1 MNNDENIL
9 FEYPLKSDRKELN
22 KRLIVQSRLV
32 KKLRAGA
39 FGGLFSALSFY
50 LLSAV
55 LPKSSSL
62 FFVLTVIFL
71 AVSFIILKIVLRA
84 DAHIL
89 MISASDRVVELD
101 YFINAES
108 TSLMLPYESI
118 DSISFAD
125 KNFRTVS
132 IAYLNER
139 QKLCF
144 ASYKL
149 NEYSYEQGFFLYII
163 AKIIPEKCLFD
174 TRKIAEKYGFEYQYF
189 NHIQNK

>member
-1 MNNDENIL
+1 MNIDENIL
-9 FEYPLKSDRKELN
+9 FEYPMESDREELN
-22 KRLIVQSRLV
+22 KRLISQIKLV
-32 KKLRAGA
+32 KKLRACA
-39 FGGLFSALSFY
+39 LIGLFLALGFY

-55 LPKSSSL
+55 LPQSTSL
-62 FFVLTVIFL
+62 FFVLTVILL
-71 AVSFIILKIVLRA
+71 AVSFIILKIVLKA

-89 MISASDRVVELD
+89 MISASDKAIKFD

-108 TSLMLPYESI
+108 VSLTLPYKNI
-118 DSISFAD
+118 DSIRFAD
-125 KNFRTVS
+125 KSFKDVS
-132 IAYLNER
+132 IAYLNDN

-149 NEYSYEQGFFLYII
+149 NEYSYEQGFFLYVI

-189 NHIQNK
+189 NHIQSK